1 MKVIGLDGRQHT
13 FPPTGHVPDLDEL
26 RKRSAPHLKAR
37 AFIKSLYGTMRL
49 LEEVQIPG
57 ALLYLDFYLP
67 AKKIA
72 FEVQGRQH
80 TQFVQHFHGT
90 QEGFIASQSRDRR
103 KREWCE
109 ENNIRL
115 IELPDKE
122 NEDEWYDRIMGG
134 TEEE

>member
-13 FPPTGHVPDLDEL
+13 FPPTGHVPDRDEL
-26 RKRSAPHLKAR
+26 RKRSAPHLRAR
-37 AFIKSLYGTMRL
+37 VFIKSLYGTMRL

-57 ALLYLDFYLP
+57 SLLSLDFYLP

-80 TQFVQHFHGT
+80 TQFVQYFHSTKG
-90 QEGFIASQSRDRR
+90 GFIASQVRDRR
-103 KREWCE
+103 KKEWCE

-115 IELPDKE
+115 VELPDGEDE
-122 NEDEWYDRIMGG
+122 NEWHDRIMG
-134 TEEE
+134 E